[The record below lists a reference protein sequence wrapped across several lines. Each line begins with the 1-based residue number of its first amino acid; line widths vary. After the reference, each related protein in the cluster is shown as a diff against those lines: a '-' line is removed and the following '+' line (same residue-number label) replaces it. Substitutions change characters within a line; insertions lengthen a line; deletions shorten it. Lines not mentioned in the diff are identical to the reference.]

1 VVDETTAN
9 PSEAAPKAAVIEEAM
24 SMVGTWTFRMLTAC
38 AVALSAG
45 FLAEVV
51 AADPPYVLLLRSREG
66 VVTPER
72 SKDAQTGGGFIQ
84 VTQLQPNVVMALFR
98 GAVVAGTGHH
108 EGSAAMQFT
117 LNQDF
122 EVLATRAGLR
132 PPRLVLAGWVIGA
145 LETTLKGSG
154 MAEHSPACASIR
166 SGGEPLINL
175 CVKPHGVGGGENLLV
190 NDRVGPIEAV
200 VLPGCFSLNQ
210 TFAIRA
216 AEGKAHCHT
225 GGAAAV
231 FDPDPKMDSRWNDV
245 LKPFRAVPSKD
256 FGFRV
261 ILRVVEDVPPV
272 AVAPAPPGAEP
283 LPEPKPLP
291 APKDKKPG
299 QPILDE
305 ENTTR

>member
-1 VVDETTAN
+1 MRGKWAVRLLAVSTVFLFPLFLSPVEAGDLPVAKV
-9 PSEAAPKAAVIEEAM
+9 PAAPAPAA
-24 SMVGTWTFRMLTAC
+24 T
-38 AVALSAG
+38 
-45 FLAEVV
+45 
-51 AADPPYVLLLRSREG
+51 PPYVILLRSREAAA
-66 VVTPER
+66 TPER
-72 SKDAQTGGGFIQ
+72 TRDAQTGGGFIQ

-98 GAVVAGTGHH
+98 GAVAAGTGHH
-108 EGSAAMQFT
+108 EGSAAMQFM

-122 EVLATRAGLR
+122 EVLATRASLR

-154 MAEHSPACASIR
+154 MAEQSPACASIG
-166 SGGEPLINL
+166 SGGASLINL
-175 CVKPHGVGGGENLLV
+175 CIKPHGVGGGENLLV

-200 VLPGCFSLNQ
+200 VLPGCFTLNQ

-216 AEGKAHCHT
+216 AEGKTHCHT

-231 FDPDPKMDSRWNDV
+231 FDPEPKMDSRWNEV

-261 ILRVVEDVPPV
+261 ILRVVEDVLPV
-272 AVAPAPPGAEP
+272 AVAPAPPAVEP

-291 APKDKKPG
+291 GPNDKKPV
-299 QPILDE
+299 LDE
-305 ENTTR
+305 EEAKK